1 MNPTQE
7 FWKLKD
13 FAVQHKTAKKYN
25 MQLEHIVYRK
35 LLSDT

>member
-13 FAVQHKTAKKYN
+13 FAVQNKTAKN
-25 MQLEHIVYRK
+25 IICSLNILFIEN
-35 LLSDT
+35 D